1 MLRHAYDT
9 VIHKKN
15 VCLSTYNMRWVPL
28 VPTNTPKYLGVQL
41 HAFFFTRTSM
51 TTTCNRFI
59 LQKKPHFFILNDNK
73 DKKQISFTKNHQNI
87 VLPVQNLGGGAFG
100 LSYLDIYSKVFG
112 ISFQA
117 KCVYANSS
125 NKNIVPEIL
134 PKQIPID
141 TETSD

>member
-1 MLRHAYDT
+1 
-9 VIHKKN
+9 
-15 VCLSTYNMRWVPL
+15 
-28 VPTNTPKYLGVQL
+28 
-41 HAFFFTRTSM
+41 M

-100 LSYLDIYSKVFG
+100 FSYLDIYSKVFG

-141 TETSD
+141 TETSDCASSHWDFALKRSLGCQVELYFQPVRKVNIGGVLEICSLLTC